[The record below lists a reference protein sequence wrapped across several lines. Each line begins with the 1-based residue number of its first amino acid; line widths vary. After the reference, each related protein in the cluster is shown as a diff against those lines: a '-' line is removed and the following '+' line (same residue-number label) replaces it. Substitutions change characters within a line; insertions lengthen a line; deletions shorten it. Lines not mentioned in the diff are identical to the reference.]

1 MNDNETKRD
10 SFLFYRSFYEAMK
23 NLPKDVKVEVFDTI
37 MEYVF
42 NGMNPEPDKIK
53 PFSVSIFT
61 LIKPVIDSSE
71 KRRKCGSKGGAP
83 KGNGNAKKTTNGCI
97 SDENKTTNG
106 CISDEQKNNQKQP
119 TDNQKQPIYHE
130 DKGIGIKDKGIGINE
145 FEKEKEK
152 AFADSLNFDV
162 RRYGDDWREVFV
174 LWMYFKHENGKPYK
188 TQTSVN
194 AMMKQLHEIAGGDL
208 QVARKVVEQSMA
220 NNYSG
225 FFPLM
230 KTKTQKNGTSYQGD
244 STLGEEFE
252 RKV

>member
-1 MNDNETKRD
+1 MVNTK
-10 SFLFYRSFYEAMK
+10 SFLCIHQKYPIIIPYHTIFFSTEDREIVEELIPNITNYREF
-23 NLPKDVKVEVFDTI
+23 
-37 MEYVF
+37 
-42 NGMNPEPDKIK
+42 
-53 PFSVSIFT
+53 
-61 LIKPVIDSSE
+61 
-71 KRRKCGSKGGAP
+71 
-83 KGNGNAKKTTNGCI
+83 I
-97 SDENKTTNG
+97 SD
-106 CISDEQKNNQKQP
+106 
-119 TDNQKQPIYHE
+119 PI
-130 DKGIGIKDKGIGINE
+130 KKSATV
-145 FEKEKEK
+145 FSSTEKFSNFLTIYFKYFLKYPGRYIEAFLQNTRGFWFIDDTSIAEMYGKEK

-208 QVARKVVEQSMA
+208 QIAREVVEQSMA